1 MSFHREQ
8 GENEISLV
16 VDVGLLFLFCLLLTL
31 GLIGCPLLCTKA
43 LASSVCVCV
52 CVCVCVRK
60 PWLPLC
66 VCVCVGV

>member
-16 VDVGLLFLFCLLLTL
+16 VDVGLLLLFCLLLTL

-52 CVCVCVRK
+52 CVCV
-60 PWLPLC
+60 
-66 VCVCVGV
+66 